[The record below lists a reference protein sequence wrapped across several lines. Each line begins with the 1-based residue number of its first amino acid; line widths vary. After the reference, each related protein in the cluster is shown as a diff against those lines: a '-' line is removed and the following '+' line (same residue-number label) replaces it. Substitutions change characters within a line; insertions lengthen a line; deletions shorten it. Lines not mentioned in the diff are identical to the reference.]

1 MRGNQYQDPTKGIES
16 TPSKFQMEP
25 KDWCPPRRKFPCPM
39 YLVKFEYFTCLAE
52 IRPVTIVMKFAEIVS
67 LLGSILLM
75 VQKSCHQLIWKNINI
90 ISISPCFQKGLSIS
104 TASPRFRKTMTPQLV
119 TDLQLPNVQF
129 GPAVFFF
136 ARGFQRPQTP
146 DPHRGQGSRHKL
158 GGGFAKIKP
167 RCRWP
172 WNLWNCVI
180 SAFLRCFCGAQ
191 QLWHIKMYAYNYN
204 IIWFN
209 YFFRC
214 VLIHIYIVYIVHTR
228 SAGKFLKCTF
238 EEYQKNI
245 KTPPKITHG

>member
-1 MRGNQYQDPTKGIES
+1 MSSKKEVPIPNVSGQIRIFHLHCGNPSCDHRDEICRDGITFRFHIVDGS
-16 TPSKFQMEP
+16 
-25 KDWCPPRRKFPCPM
+25 
-39 YLVKFEYFTCLAE
+39 E
-52 IRPVTIVMKFAEIVS
+52 IPATSWYGK
-67 LLGSILLM
+67 
-75 VQKSCHQLIWKNINI
+75 
-90 ISISPCFQKGLSIS
+90 ISISYQYPHCFQKGLSIS
-104 TASPRFRKTMTPQLV
+104 TASPRFRKTMTPQL
-119 TDLQLPNVQF
+119 PNVHF
-129 GPAVFFF
+129 GPAIFFF
-136 ARGFQRPQTP
+136 CTWLPEAATP